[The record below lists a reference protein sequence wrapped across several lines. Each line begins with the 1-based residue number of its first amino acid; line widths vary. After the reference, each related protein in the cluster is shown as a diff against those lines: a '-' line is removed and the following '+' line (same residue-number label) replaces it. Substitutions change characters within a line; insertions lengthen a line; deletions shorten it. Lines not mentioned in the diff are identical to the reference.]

1 MAAAPQF
8 AKVQYAL
15 IPLGGGLDQVT
26 PTLSLKPGVARE
38 AVNFEASITGGY
50 TRIAGYERFDGRP
63 APSSAGYG
71 TLTVEITGAIAA
83 GDTITSWPA
92 SGGSLELEFTAG
104 SYATWTP
111 VTALVLAVFGTT
123 VVYTKSTGIFG
134 IGEYLSVGGAIVGSI
149 TEPAASVT
157 VQQAAQYQ
165 ALAANAYRS
174 DIGVVPGSG
183 PIRGVAYYGGTV
195 YAWRDNVGATALA
208 MYQSS
213 STGWQAVSLGVE
225 LAFAT
230 GTAIITAGQTV
241 TGATSGASGVVTRV
255 VLQSGDWTTS
265 DAAGRLIFASVTG
278 TFQNGENLQVAAATK
293 AVSGGAQAAITLAPG
308 GRVETVIAN
317 FGGAVNSTRLYGCDG
332 QNRAFEFDGTVYV
345 PISTGMTVDKPTHI
359 AFHKQHL
366 FLSFG
371 NSVQFSSIGDPY
383 SWSPVLGAGEIALID
398 NVTAFLVQPGD
409 QSTGAMAIYSDSNT
423 FILYG
428 SSEANFNLVSY
439 NVGTGAK
446 AYSAQNINQSYV
458 FDDRGVISL
467 QTTLNYGNFDSSA
480 LTLNIRPFVQQ
491 RRNLITAS
499 GVNREK
505 GQYRLFFSDGSG
517 LYLTF
522 VNGQMMGAMPVEF
535 PNPATCMCEGEKP
548 DGSETAFFGSTSG
561 YVYRLDSGAS
571 FDGQDI
577 SAAMTLVFNA
587 IGTPRAIKRFRRA
600 SLEITGESFAE
611 FAFGYDLGYG
621 STEYEQGTSRSYS
634 TSLVASFWDSVVWD
648 SFVWDGRTLAPSEV
662 EMEGSAE
669 NVAVRVA
676 SVSALYQPFT
686 VNSVILHYSARR
698 GLR

>member
-38 AVNFEASITGGY
+38 AVNFEASINGGY

-63 APSSAGYG
+63 APSAAQFAA
-71 TLTVEITGAIAA
+71 LTVSITGSIAA
-83 GDTITSWPA
+83 GNTITGGTSGATGVVVLVSGSTVIYTKATGSFAVSENVLVSAVSQGTVTDLSSA
-92 SGGSLELEFTAG
+92 SGI
-104 SYATWTP
+104 TP
-111 VTALVLAVFGTT
+111 
-123 VVYTKSTGIFG
+123 
-134 IGEYLSVGGAIVGSI
+134 
-149 TEPAASVT
+149 
-157 VQQAAQYQ
+157 QQAAQYQ
-165 ALAANAYRS
+165 ALAANVYRS
-174 DIGVVPGSG
+174 DIAVVPGSG

-195 YAWRDNVGATALA
+195 YAWRNNAGGTALA
-208 MYQSS
+208 MYKSS

-225 LAFAT
+225 LSFNQ
-230 GTAIITAGQTV
+230 GTVAITAGMTI
-241 TGATSGASGVVTRV
+241 TGATSGATGVVTRV
-255 VLQSGDWTTS
+255 VLQSGDWS
-265 DAAGRLIFASVTG
+265 SNDAAGRLIFASVTG
-278 TFQNGENLQVAAATK
+278 TFSNNEHLNVGATK
-293 AVSGGAQAAITLAPG
+293 HAHAVGTQAAITLAPG

-317 FGGAVNSTRLYGCDG
+317 FGGTTTSTRLYGCDG

-446 AYSAQNINQSYV
+446 ANSAQNINQSYV

-467 QTTLNYGNFDSSA
+467 QATLNFGNFDSSA

-491 RRNLITAS
+491 RRTLVTAS

-505 GQYRLFFSDGSG
+505 GQYRLFFSDGYG

-522 VNGQMMGAMPVEF
+522 VNGQMMGAMQVEF
-535 PNPATCMCEGEKP
+535 PNPAACMCEGEKP
-548 DGSETAFFGSTSG
+548 DGSETAFFGSTNG
-561 YVYRLDSGAS
+561 YVYRLDSGTS
-571 FDGQDI
+571 FDGQAI
-577 SAAMTLVFNA
+577 SATMTLVFNA
-587 IGTPRAIKRFRRA
+587 IGSPRLLKRFRRG
-600 SLEITGESFAE
+600 SLEITGDSYAE
-611 FAFGYDLGYG
+611 FSFGYDLGYA
-621 STEYEQGTSRSYS
+621 STDYEQNQFRTYQ
-634 TSLVASFWDSVVWD
+634 TSLSSSFWDSVVWD
-648 SFVWDGRTLAPSEV
+648 LFSWDSRTLAPSEV
-662 EMEGSAE
+662 EIDGSAE
-669 NVAVRVA
+669 NIAVRI
-676 SVSALYQPFT
+676 VSASDIYQPFT
-686 VNSVILHYSARR
+686 INSVILHYSARR